1 MRKWRKRDD
10 QKRVQRHMSSEN
22 NESFDDPN
30 VKDVKE
36 EAEKEVDNDSS
47 ADVSIDGGE
56 EENTTYEIWK
66 SNAQYLYDLLIHN
79 HTQWPCLSCS
89 WGPLSE
95 DRSATPLAPLSQV
108 LFTTTH
114 TGRDTSSPMTCRW
127 NVQRLDVSLEK
138 DAGVHHDI
146 HR

>member
-1 MRKWRKRDD
+1 
-10 QKRVQRHMSSEN
+10 MSSEN
-22 NESFDDPN
+22 TDSCDDSQ

-36 EAEKEVDNDSS
+36 EGEMEVDNDSS

-66 SNAQYLYDLLIHN
+66 SNAQYLYDLLLHH

-95 DRSATPLAPLSQV
+95 ERSAIPSSPLSQV

-114 TGRDTSSPMTCRW
+114 TGRDTLS
-127 NVQRLDVSLEK
+127 
-138 DAGVHHDI
+138 
-146 HR
+146 

>member
-1 MRKWRKRDD
+1 MKRRRFGSVGRPRGDD

-22 NESFDDPN
+22 TDSCDDSQ

-36 EAEKEVDNDSS
+36 EGEKEVDNDSS

-66 SNAQYLYDLLIHN
+66 SNAQYLYDLLLHH

-95 DRSATPLAPLSQV
+95 ERSAIPSSPLSQV

-114 TGRDTSSPMTCRW
+114 TGRDTLS
-127 NVQRLDVSLEK
+127 
-138 DAGVHHDI
+138 
-146 HR
+146 